1 MHDTGLLSSTLC
13 AIREHGGGV
22 ARVVPD
28 GARRGALWLAG
39 SQPLNDQAVQNLIA
53 DGWLRRS
60 DDGRTAQIEA
70 WPWATGTEPPGAGQ
84 GALC

>member
-1 MHDTGLLSSTLC
+1 MDDTGLLSSTLC
-13 AIREHGGGV
+13 AIREHGGV

-39 SQPLNDQAVQNLIA
+39 SQPLNDQAMQDLIA
-53 DGWLRRS
+53 GGWLRRS

-70 WPWATGTEPPGAGQ
+70 WPSATVTEPPSAGQ
-84 GALC
+84 GAPC

>member
-1 MHDTGLLSSTLC
+1 MDDTGLLSSTLC
-13 AIREHGGGV
+13 AIREHGGV

-60 DDGRTAQIEA
+60 NDGRTAQIEA
-70 WPWATGTEPPGAGQ
+70 WPSITGTQPPGAGQ